1 MIQFSPMQFP
11 AGNHPFNI
19 RRALHGICLVTDDKT
34 EQVTVERMAQ
44 ELELPESVIMLQ
56 YAKAAGETPIFATVP
71 FSGDPNYVALAIY
84 FTQFKSAKAFAGKLN
99 ERLEYNRS
107 KLVVGKTYKF
117 CAEDLAAAIVGEG
130 FGEGTYGEYP
140 CENDGCC
147 MFVEGYKGY
156 YNLIVKD
163 GSSGEHLIAD
173 ECTKE
178 ATIKSIDTEHD
189 VIEIEFGESESI
201 HPDTERIGKLSST
214 EARACLEPLEG

>member
-11 AGNHPFNI
+11 AGNHPFSI
-19 RRALHGICLVTDDKT
+19 HRALHGICLVNDGKT

-56 YAKAAGETPIFATVP
+56 YAKEAGETPIFTTVP
-71 FSGDPNYVALAIY
+71 FPNDPNYVALAIY

-99 ERLEYNRS
+99 ERLEYNRN

-117 CAEDLAAAIVGEG
+117 CAEDLAAAVVGEG
-130 FGEGTYGEYP
+130 FGESTYGDYP
-140 CENDGCC
+140 CENDECS
-147 MFVEGYKGY
+147 MYVEGYKGNY
-156 YNLIVKD
+156 DLYAKD
-163 GSSGEHLIAD
+163 GNSEHLIAD
-173 ECTKE
+173 EYTKE

-201 HPDTERIGKLSST
+201 HPDDERIGKLTST

>member
-19 RRALHGICLVTDDKT
+19 RRALHGICLVTDGKT

-56 YAKAAGETPIFATVP
+56 YAKEAGETPIFATVP
-71 FSGDPNYVALAIY
+71 FPGDPNYVALAIY

-117 CAEDLAAAIVGEG
+117 CAEDLAAAVVGEG
-130 FGEGTYGEYP
+130 FGEGTYGDYP
-140 CENDGCC
+140 CENEEFY
-147 MFVEGYKGY
+147 MYVEGFKGQY
-156 YNLIVKD
+156 RLYNNDKNVD
-163 GSSGEHLIAD
+163 IAS
-173 ECTKE
+173 EYTKQ

-189 VIEIEFGESESI
+189 VVEVEFGETENI
-201 HPDTERIGKLSST
+201 HPDTERIAKLSST

>member
-1 MIQFSPMQFP
+1 MKKFSPMQFP

-19 RRALHGICLVTDDKT
+19 RRALHGICLVTDGKT

-99 ERLEYNRS
+99 ERLEYNLN
-107 KLVVGKTYKF
+107 KLQVGKTYKF
-117 CAEDLAAAIVGEG
+117 CAEDLAAAIVGDE
-130 FGEGTYGEYP
+130 FGEGTCGDYP
-140 CENDGCC
+140 CDDEKLC
-147 MFVEGYKGY
+147 MYIEGYKGQY
-156 YNLIVKD
+156 RLYNNADGVDLASEYTKKATVK
-163 GSSGEHLIAD
+163 A
-173 ECTKE
+173 
-178 ATIKSIDTEHD
+178 IDTKADTVD
-189 VIEIEFGESESI
+189 VEFSENHI
-201 HPDTERIGKLSST
+201 AKLSSF